1 MILDTGICSVFYA
14 TNTNQFTGGKPVR
27 VYTLLFQSWYGEL
40 SFETSPA
47 RPTEGRRELKTDA
60 RIRVHQ
66 NRLIRQNDVVV
77 LRQIETMADRDP
89 SDVLY
94 NVQRAYHGADPDNGE
109 LITDLS
115 LEIIQP

>member
-1 MILDTGICSVFYA
+1 MILDTGICSVFRA
-14 TNTNQFTGGKPVR
+14 VNNNQFTGGKPVR
-27 VYTLLFQSWYGEL
+27 AYALLFQSWYGEL

-47 RPTEGRRELKTDA
+47 RPTEGRRELRTDA

-66 NRLIRQNDVVV
+66 NRMIRQNDAVV

-94 NVQRAYHGADPDNGE
+94 SVQRAWHGADKDSGE
-109 LITDLS
+109 QITDLS
-115 LEIIQP
+115 LEITQP